1 MVTYEYLLRKF
12 YGRYKWQWCKD
23 RGCKPEDVDEGIGIN
38 GECFV
43 CIEEFE
49 NNEFQDKEYMRNL
62 LCDEEFK
69 WWEIRDK
76 LEKTKPERTKKSIDL
91 DWIAAALDM
100 TLHQASEV
108 VRIFDELKR
117 QYDEGDL
124 AYCFI
129 RSNLETTNDYIT
141 EWEDHWHREE
151 SVEAFWE
158 DEKDNYRSDYE
169 DLSVLETLESF
180 LEYWKNN
187 FYEVRGEKMI
197 FVVM

>member
-1 MVTYEYLLRKF
+1 MKSNI
-12 YGRYKWQWCKD
+12 
-23 RGCKPEDVDEGIGIN
+23 DV
-38 GECFV
+38 
-43 CIEEFE
+43 
-49 NNEFQDKEYMRNL
+49 K
-62 LCDEEFK
+62 
-69 WWEIRDK
+69 
-76 LEKTKPERTKKSIDL
+76 
-91 DWIAAALDM
+91 WIASALDM

-117 QYDEGDL
+117 LYDEGEL

-158 DEKDNYRSDYE
+158 DEKYNYRSDYE